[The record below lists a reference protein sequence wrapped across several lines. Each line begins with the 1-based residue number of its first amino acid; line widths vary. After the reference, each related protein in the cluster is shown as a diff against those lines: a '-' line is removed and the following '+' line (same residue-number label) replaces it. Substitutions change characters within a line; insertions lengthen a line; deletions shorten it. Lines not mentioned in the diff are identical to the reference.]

1 MKFVHSSIKS
11 DSRNCFF
18 CFIIILIGDK
28 VICKSLKPYPKVEV
42 LCPNEEYAKLLL
54 EDYAGCTSEDTA
66 IHLYLYQSLILR
78 EQNEELSKI
87 LEEISKVEMHHLKL
101 LGETIR
107 ALGVKPVFG
116 SSHDEWLIPWNAS
129 CVEYTIDLN
138 EMLIADI
145 AREEGAIK
153 KYREHIA
160 SIDDE
165 FIKALLERIIEDEL
179 VHLNIFYYFL
189 QNLVV
194 KNISCDG

>member
-1 MKFVHSSIKS
+1 
-11 DSRNCFF
+11 
-18 CFIIILIGDK
+18 
-28 VICKSLKPYPKVEV
+28 
-42 LCPNEEYAKLLL
+42 
-54 EDYAGCTSEDTA
+54 
-66 IHLYLYQSLILR
+66 
-78 EQNEELSKI
+78 
-87 LEEISKVEMHHLKL
+87 
-101 LGETIR
+101 
-107 ALGVKPVFG
+107 
-116 SSHDEWLIPWNAS
+116 
-129 CVEYTIDLN
+129 
-138 EMLIADI
+138 MLIADI

>member
-1 MKFVHSSIKS
+1 MNYKS
-11 DSRNCFF
+11 D
-18 CFIIILIGDK
+18 
-28 VICKSLKPYPKVEV
+28 KPYPIPRVEAK
-42 LCPNEEYAKLLL
+42 NQYYAKLLL

-78 EQNEELSKI
+78 EQNEELSKV
-87 LEEISKVEMHHLKL
+87 LEEISKVEMYHLKL
-101 LGETIR
+101 LGETIG
-107 ALGVKPVFG
+107 ALGVKPIFG
-116 SSHDEWLIPWNAS
+116 SPRDEWFIPWNAS

-138 EMLIADI
+138 EMLLADI

-153 KYREHIA
+153 KYREHIEA
-160 SIDDE
+160 IDDE

-194 KNISCDG
+194 KSISCDR